1 MKIILFLLVS
11 IVLGLRI
18 RIRKEQQNTIEKQ
31 GLRYIIEILKR
42 QSIINE
48 LSSEDQS
55 YIKNY
60 KDNFNFKYRSMYNDS
75 IIDYKVDDLTY
86 IKPIVYYDDFYNK
99 LCIKGK
105 LLIMNPKDNSNN
117 YIYIYGLA
125 NTKVFSLFTSK
136 DFSSSPVPLKTFR
149 LSSISIID
157 ISLTPCFFLSI
168 PKESNEGSIMFC
180 AFSQSDKELWL
191 SILNKNN
198 NINKNE

>member
-11 IVLGLRI
+11 IVLGI
-18 RIRKEQQNTIEKQ
+18 KVKKEQYNTIEKQ
-31 GLRYIIEILKR
+31 GLRYIIEILKK
-42 QSIINE
+42 QSMLNE

-86 IKPIVYYDDFYNK
+86 LKPILYYDDFYNK
-99 LCIKGK
+99 LCIKGN
-105 LLIMNPKDNSNN
+105 LLIINPKDNSNN
-117 YIYIYGLA
+117 YIYIYGIA
-125 NTKVFSLFTSK
+125 NTKVFSLFTSN
-136 DFSSSPVPLKTFR
+136 DFSSSYVPFKTFR

-180 AFSQSDKELWL
+180 AMSQSDKELWL

>member
-1 MKIILFLLVS
+1 MRMMLILLVS
-11 IVLGLRI
+11 SVLGI
-18 RIRKEQQNTIEKQ
+18 KVKKEQYNTIGKQ
-31 GLRYIIEILKR
+31 GLRYIIELLKKHSIL
-42 QSIINE
+42 NE
-48 LSSEDQS
+48 LSSEDKS

-86 IKPIVYYDDFYNK
+86 IKPILYYDDFYNK

-105 LLIMNPKDNSNN
+105 LLIINPKDNSNN
-117 YIYIYGLA
+117 YIYIYGIT
-125 NTKVFSLFTSK
+125 NTKVFSLYTSN
-136 DFSSSPVPLKTFR
+136 DFSSSYVPFKTFR

-180 AFSQSDKELWL
+180 AMSQSDKELWL
-191 SILNKNN
+191 SILNKK
-198 NINKNE
+198 III

>member
-11 IVLGLRI
+11 IALGLKLK
-18 RIRKEQQNTIEKQ
+18 KEQYNTIEKQ
-31 GLRYIIEILKR
+31 GLRYIIEILKK
-42 QSIINE
+42 QSMLNE

-86 IKPIVYYDDFYNK
+86 IKPFIYYDDFYNK

-105 LLIMNPKDNSNN
+105 LLIINPKDNSNN
-117 YIYIYGLA
+117 YIYIYGIA
-125 NTKVFSLFTSK
+125 NTKVLSLFTSN
-136 DFSSSPVPLKTFR
+136 DFSSSHVPFKTFR

-180 AFSQSDKELWL
+180 AMSQSDKELWL

>member
-11 IVLGLRI
+11 IVLGL

-48 LSSEDQS
+48 LSSEDES

-136 DFSSSPVPLKTFR
+136 DFSSSSVPFKTFR
-149 LSSISIID
+149 FSSISIID

>member
-11 IVLGLRI
+11 IVLGL

>member
-11 IVLGLRI
+11 IVLGL

-136 DFSSSPVPLKTFR
+136 DFSSSPVPFKTFR

-180 AFSQSDKELWL
+180 AFSKSDKELWL

>member
-11 IVLGLRI
+11 IVLGI
-18 RIRKEQQNTIEKQ
+18 KVKKEQYNTIEKQ
-31 GLRYIIEILKR
+31 GLRYIIEILKK
-42 QSIINE
+42 QSMLNE

-86 IKPIVYYDDFYNK
+86 IKPILYYDDFYNK

-105 LLIMNPKDNSNN
+105 LLIINPKDHSNN
-117 YIYIYGLA
+117 YIYIYGIA
-125 NTKVFSLFTSK
+125 NTKIFSLFTSN
-136 DFSSSPVPLKTFR
+136 DFSSSHVPFKTFR

-180 AFSQSDKELWL
+180 AMSQSDKELWL